1 MPRSAIVTLS
11 IPTSA
16 FLERWLSRDWR
27 LEFGGRSAPLCGKK
41 LHKTKTSPPYPTD
54 DGTGGTCDK
63 KTRRQDRG
71 DYGRQRGDRARH
83 SAAFRGG
90 RSRRFV
96 LLFVGEGASRYG
108 ANRPEGYGSPRLRD
122 AVRFVQSERGT
133 EIHRGNDSSAWADRY
148 SCEQRRNRKARRV
161 LGGGRSRFRC
171 GAQREFESGFLR
183 NPGFRKASD
192 GSEAGRSSDQ
202 HQLGTRRAAVSAL
215 RAVLRQQ
222 RRAENAGARSLD
234 RARTP
239 GDHRQQHRA
248 RRHRDAHQQSAA
260 ERSFE
265 AWSAPQ
271 KYSVEPAREAGG
283 CGGSRGF
290 SRVAG
295 RQLRYRRHFLR

>member
-83 SAAFRGG
+83 CAAFRGG
-90 RSRRFV
+90 RCRRFV
-96 LLFVGEGASRYG
+96 LLFVGQGASRCG
-108 ANRPEGYGSPRLRD
+108 ANQPEGYGGPHLRD
-122 AVRFVQSERGT
+122 AVRFDPSERGR
-133 EIHRGNDSSAWADRY
+133 EIRRRNDSGAWADRY
-148 SCEQRRNRKARRV
+148 SCKQRRNRKARGV
-161 LGGGRSRFRC
+161 LGSGRSRFRC
-171 GAQREFESGFLR
+171 GTERELESGFLR
-183 NPGFRKASD
+183 NPGLRKASD
-192 GSEAGRSSDQ
+192 ASEAARESDQ
-202 HQLGTRRAAVSAL
+202 HQLGTRRTAVSAL
-215 RAVLRQQ
+215 RVILRQQ

-234 RARTP
+234 RARTAR
-239 GDHRQQHRA
+239 DHRQQYRA
-248 RRHRDAHQQSAA
+248 RRYRDAHQQGAA

-265 AWSAPQ
+265 AWSAPE
-271 KYSVEPAREAGG
+271 KHSAEPARQAGG

-295 RQLRYRRHFLR
+295 RRLCYWRQLLR